1 MLYYG
6 VGLYCFYHI
15 KLTNKAFLI
24 FCSSIINDTI
34 FVDYDVIVNVATDT
48 TLEGAYGRTLLR
60 SITTNGG
67 LSIGNATKAIKS
79 TPLLLISDTSGLVV
93 NEGTYVKFIFVRNSY
108 IHTIRDGCKLKTV
121 RRAFKSPK
129 DSSTYRSTI

>member
-15 KLTNKAFLI
+15 KLTNKAFLL
-24 FCSSIINDTI
+24 FYSSIINDTI
-34 FVDYDVIVNVATDT
+34 FVDYDVIVNVTTDT

-67 LSIGNATKAIKS
+67 LSIGGATKTIKS
-79 TPLLLISDTSGLVV
+79 IPLLLISDTSGLVH
-93 NEGTYVKFIFVRNSY
+93 EGTYVIFIFVRNIY
-108 IHTIRDGCKLKTV
+108 IQYEMGVNKKL
-121 RRAFKSPK
+121 
-129 DSSTYRSTI
+129 

>member
-1 MLYYG
+1 M
-6 VGLYCFYHI
+6 
-15 KLTNKAFLI
+15 
-24 FCSSIINDTI
+24 
-34 FVDYDVIVNVATDT
+34 ATDT

-93 NEGTYVKFIFVRNSY
+93 NEGTYVRFIFVRNIY
-108 IHTIRDGCKLKTV
+108 IQYEMGV
-121 RRAFKSPK
+121 N
-129 DSSTYRSTI
+129 

>member
-6 VGLYCFYHI
+6 VGLYRFYHI
-15 KLTNKAFLI
+15 KLTNKAFLL
-24 FCSSIINDTI
+24 FYSSIINDTI
-34 FVDYDVIVNVATDT
+34 FVDYDVIVNVTTDT

-67 LSIGNATKAIKS
+67 LSIGGATKTIKS

-93 NEGTYVKFIFVRNSY
+93 NEGTYAIFIFVRNIY
-108 IHTIRDGCKLKTV
+108 IQYEMGV
-121 RRAFKSPK
+121 N
-129 DSSTYRSTI
+129 